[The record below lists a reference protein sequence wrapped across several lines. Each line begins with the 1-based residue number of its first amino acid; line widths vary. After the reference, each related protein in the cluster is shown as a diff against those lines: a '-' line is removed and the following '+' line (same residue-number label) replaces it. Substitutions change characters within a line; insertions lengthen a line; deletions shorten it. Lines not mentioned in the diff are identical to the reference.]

1 MIRRR
6 STRPPIWIDVAGE
19 VDGVLGVGVFILFS
33 GLSSVSVSVLV
44 SVLGGVLGGV
54 NGGVNGVDFVGG
66 VVGVGVSVLGGVV
79 ILLIA
84 RGRGHS
90 VRGRRPRPSGLPG
103 GVGWLRVSLG
113 GTMRR
118 LLHACTSVD
127 RLVDYLLDRTV
138 DKLPAAVSARFAEEW
153 QDHRTHYSGWRLVWW
168 ALCVRATA
176 LRTVAA
182 LGPARL
188 PRDS

>member
-6 STRPPIWIDVAGE
+6 STRLPFWIVGS
-19 VDGVLGVGVFILFS
+19 VGSVGSTYGIVCGVLS
-33 GLSSVSVSVLV
+33 GLSSPSGVGSVYGLV
-44 SVLGGVLGGV
+44 SSIIVY
-54 NGGVNGVDFVGG
+54 
-66 VVGVGVSVLGGVV
+66 VVSFLS
-79 ILLIA
+79 LLHA

-90 VRGRRPRPSGLPG
+90 VRGRRTRSSGLPG
-103 GVGWLRVSLG
+103 GVGWLRVSFG

-138 DKLPAAVSARFAEEW
+138 EKLPAAVSARFAEEW